1 MSQRRVARRPRRHAR
16 LAACALLLGLVALL
30 SACAD
35 EKWALQP
42 DGTVTPVASSALA
55 VPAPLAVNASSNRI
69 YVARSLTA
77 DVLVI
82 DGATNAIIATVALA
96 GANE

>member
-1 MSQRRVARRPRRHAR
+1 MAQRRVARRRRRQAR
-16 LAACALLLGLVALL
+16 LTACVSLLGLVALL
-30 SACAD
+30 SACSGEEAVSRS
-35 EKWALQP
+35 

-55 VPAPLAVNASSNRI
+55 VPAPLAVNAVTNRI

-96 GANE
+96 GASE

>member
-1 MSQRRVARRPRRHAR
+1 MPSSLALNPAADRIYVAEAGTNVISV
-16 LAACALLLGLVALL
+16 LDGASNAVI
-30 SACAD
+30 
-35 EKWALQP
+35 
-42 DGTVTPVASSALA
+42 GTVA
-55 VPAPLAVNASSNRI
+55 VGGPPRGLAVNAVTNRI

-96 GANE
+96 GASE

>member
-1 MSQRRVARRPRRHAR
+1 MSQRRAVRGRRWHGR
-16 LAACALLLGLVALL
+16 LTDLVSLLGLVALL
-30 SACAD
+30 SACSG
-35 EKWALQP
+35 EEGTSRS

-55 VPAPLAVNASSNRI
+55 VPAPVAVNAVTNRI

-96 GANE
+96 DASE

>member
-1 MSQRRVARRPRRHAR
+1 MAQRRIARRRRRHAG
-16 LAACALLLGLVALL
+16 LAACVSLLGLVALL
-30 SACAD
+30 SACSGEEAVSRS
-35 EKWALQP
+35 

-55 VPAPLAVNASSNRI
+55 VPAPVAVNAVTNRI

-82 DGATNAIIATVALA
+82 DGTTNAIIATVALA
-96 GANE
+96 DASE

>member
-1 MSQRRVARRPRRHAR
+1 MLGAGNPALGQLRQLQAREALPQVFAQRPHVLCPR
-16 LAACALLLGLVALL
+16 LLHQWV
-30 SACAD
+30 
-35 EKWALQP
+35 
-42 DGTVTPVASSALA
+42 PVAGGG
-55 VPAPLAVNASSNRI
+55 PPRGLAVNAVTNRI

-96 GANE
+96 GASE